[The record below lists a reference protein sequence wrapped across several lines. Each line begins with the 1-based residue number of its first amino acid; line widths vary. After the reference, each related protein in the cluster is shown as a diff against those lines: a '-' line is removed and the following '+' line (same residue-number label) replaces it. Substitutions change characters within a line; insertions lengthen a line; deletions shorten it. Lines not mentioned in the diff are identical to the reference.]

1 MAVRDLTVL
10 SKRQWDYANN
20 EMKEVLDESPFNK

>member
-1 MAVRDLTVL
+1 MGARDLTVP

-20 EMKEVLDESPFNK
+20 EMKEVLDESPFYK